1 MPESKFFLICIL
13 EKFGFRI
20 ETIFIQVKK
29 RGIIL
34 FPNKKVQKIVG
45 SRVLVEMK
53 GDTNLLEGT
62 LSTVDDYMNLHLVDT
77 FEIVNGQKERS
88 LKSVVLRGNN
98 IILITPV
105 DE

>member
-1 MPESKFFLICIL
+1 M
-13 EKFGFRI
+13 
-20 ETIFIQVKK
+20 
-29 RGIIL
+29 

-53 GDTNLLEGT
+53 GDTNLIEGT

-77 FEIVNGQKERS
+77 VEIVNGQRERS